1 LQQYLLS
8 RLAAF
13 WQQQQQ
19 QQQQQ
24 QPPLNLNPKPYRCS
38 KCLAQRQPHRQPLLQ
53 MPGATWICQL
63 LTMRLAHA
71 ALQIVCDSSSSSS
84 SSEGAFAG
92 ENAVA
97 CAGLQ
102 PLIATALL
110 LQQCPWQLGGIVYHQ
125 TSSCHGTTY
134 MCLLFACD
142 VCSPALLP

>member
-1 LQQYLLS
+1 MTGRDLMSVCCLVVALFVGA
-8 RLAAF
+8 LASPDRGRGEDPARPAAMQDKQ
-13 WQQQQQ
+13 WT
-19 QQQQQ
+19 
-24 QPPLNLNPKPYRCS
+24 CVG
-38 KCLAQRQPHRQPLLQ
+38 
-53 MPGATWICQL
+53 GA
-63 LTMRLAHA
+63 A
-71 ALQIVCDSSSSSS
+71 ALQIVCDSSSSSSS

-92 ENAVA
+92 ENAAA

-110 LQQCPWQLGGIVYHQ
+110 LQQYPWQLGGIVYHQ